1 MMLQTI
7 KNSKSTSKLKD
18 RTHSEYMHQLMAYK
32 KRITEIQQWI
42 KTEKELISMYMKL
55 DKLDNSNVEIEHK
68 RLKMLKNEN
77 KFLSEANKELRK
89 TIKEHQKSMSTL
101 TYKGAPV
108 QQRMYSMVLRQLT
121 PMQKGI
127 QALHSV
133 VEYGEM
139 VKQDNISE
147 LAKKTYEA
155 WANRDKTM
163 IVLDAGTSVDLVD
176 VIFKLKELGVPHT
189 VFHEPDLYGC
199 ITSVCFVADER
210 VWDTKKYPTYDQY
223 VADYNNKQN
232 ELNSTDMGGI
242 KLLNAVYI
250 IPPTKEMWQATTF
263 GTIDP
268 EPYLALR
275 DLIFSKKLS
284 M

>member
-7 KNSKSTSKLKD
+7 KNDKNVAKLKD
-18 RTHSEYMHQLMAYK
+18 KTHSDYVHQLMVYK

-55 DKLDNSNVEIEHK
+55 DNSNVEIEHK
-68 RLKMLKNEN
+68 RLKMLKDEN

-127 QALHSV
+127 QSLHAV

-139 VKQDNISE
+139 MKQDNISE
-147 LAKKTYEA
+147 LTKNAYKA

-210 VWDTKKYPTYDQY
+210 VWDTKKYPTYEQY
-223 VADYNNKQN
+223 VDN
-232 ELNSTDMGGI
+232 LNRLFNDGY
-242 KLLNAVYI
+242 AVEGTTFTQ
-250 IPPTKEMWQATTF
+250 PTKERWQATIF

-268 EPYLALR
+268 EPIMKLR
-275 DLIFSKKLS
+275 ELIFSKKLS